1 MEAGFLMDAL
11 VMELSDQAAAMKKS
25 VEVLVAEIKRI
36 RAASQH
42 VIDKSSFSSQED
54 LADLGKAIRHLQI
67 ELDKFAPSK
76 DRVVV
81 GVIATKAKKSTR
93 H

>member
-1 MEAGFLMDAL
+1 MDAL
-11 VMELSDQAAAMKKS
+11 VMELSDKSAALKKS
-25 VEVLVAEIKRI
+25 VEALVAEIKRI

-54 LADLGKAIRHLQI
+54 VADLGKAIRHLQI

-76 DRVVV
+76 DPVVV
-81 GVIATKAKKSTR
+81 GVIGRKAKNSTR